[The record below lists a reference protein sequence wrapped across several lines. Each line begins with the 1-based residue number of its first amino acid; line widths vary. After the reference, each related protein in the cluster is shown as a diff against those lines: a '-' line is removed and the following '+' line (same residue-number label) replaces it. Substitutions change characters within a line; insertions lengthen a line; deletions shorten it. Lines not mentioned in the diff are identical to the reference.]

1 MCLYIN
7 MANSN
12 QLSHRAVQ
20 ILREERG
27 ALLECCKAAP
37 ALTGKR
43 SGARSMDNLEE
54 KESTGK
60 RVPTSVTD
68 LRAARESRA
77 NEVGCLLVKLLNVG
91 IFGLGRGSAEGSK
104 SSNPL
109 MAD

>member
-1 MCLYIN
+1 MSIYQYGKFKPTLTP
-7 MANSN
+7 S
-12 QLSHRAVQ
+12 VQ